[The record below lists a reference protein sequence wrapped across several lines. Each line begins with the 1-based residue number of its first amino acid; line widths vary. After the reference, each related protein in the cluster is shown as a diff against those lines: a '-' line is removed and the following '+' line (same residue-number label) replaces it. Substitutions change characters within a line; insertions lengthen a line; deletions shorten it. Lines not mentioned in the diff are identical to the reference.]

1 VDAAAGEGV
10 EINGHG
16 GDEGLA
22 FAGGHSGFAK
32 WSGFGVRAG
41 GQFFGRAA
49 VLRLAFRTLGIQ
61 DRALPSSWRGSEL
74 LAAWVSRLFDFIVLS
89 ATAVYPLNN

>member
-1 VDAAAGEGV
+1 
-10 EINGHG
+10 
-16 GDEGLA
+16 
-22 FAGGHSGFAK
+22 
-32 WSGFGVRAG
+32 
-41 GQFFGRAA
+41 

-61 DRALPSSWRGSEL
+61 DKALPSSWRGSEL